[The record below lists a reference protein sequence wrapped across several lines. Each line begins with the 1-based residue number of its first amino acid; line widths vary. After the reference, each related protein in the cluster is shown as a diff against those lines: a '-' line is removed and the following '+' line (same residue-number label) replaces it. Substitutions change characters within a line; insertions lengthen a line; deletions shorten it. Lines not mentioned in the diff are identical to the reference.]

1 MSINAKDFLTQIIKW
16 PNVYSF
22 LLEQGYTPDPE
33 NQELKSKK
41 CLVDN
46 DTMVM
51 CMYIY
56 MKKNLSPNEDQYTV
70 GSLAHTMV
78 GNGYNARKACEGK
91 IKRALTAI
99 AGYQIVDFYRD
110 QHIGKRECIRIE
122 ATELLVDFME
132 DNFFNLDDEELSPV
146 LKHAA

>member
-1 MSINAKDFLTQIIKW
+1 MSINAKDFLTQITKW
-16 PNVYSF
+16 SNVYSF
-22 LLEQGYTPDPE
+22 LLEQGYIPEPE

-56 MKKNLSPNEDQYTV
+56 MKQKFSPNEEQYTV
-70 GSLAHTMV
+70 GSLANTMV
-78 GNGYNARKACEGK
+78 GNSYNARKACEGK
-91 IKRALTAI
+91 IKRALIAI

-110 QHIGKRECIRIE
+110 QHRGQRECIRIE
-122 ATELLVDFME
+122 ALPLLVDFM
-132 DNFFNLDDEELSPV
+132 DNNFFNLNDEKQSQV